1 MKSSWAVFITE
12 IIMDKTMEAFMQQ
25 QNKML
30 AMAQQE
36 ASSAQTWD
44 MITQYG
50 IKVITAIII
59 FIIGRWVAA
68 KLISFLKSMM
78 RRKDVDETLV
88 GFGGNILY
96 ALALAFVAIA
106 ALSHLGIETTSLAA
120 VIAAA
125 GLAIGLALQ
134 SSLSNFASGVMII
147 LFRPFKIGDFIEAG
161 GTSGAVEDISIFTT
175 TMKTGDNK
183 QVIVPNNSITGGTIT
198 NYSAK
203 KTRRVDLVIGVSY
216 DDDLQKVKKVLSDIL
231 AEEDRILPEPDP
243 VIAVSELADSSVN
256 LVVRP
261 WVNSSDYWGVYFHL
275 TETIKTT
282 FDKEGITIPY
292 PHQDVTVTKVGG
304 NTEAA

>member
-1 MKSSWAVFITE
+1 MQNSMVALSGSSWDLI
-12 IIMDKTMEAFMQQ
+12 
-25 QNKML
+25 
-30 AMAQQE
+30 
-36 ASSAQTWD
+36 SH
-44 MITQYG
+44 YG
-50 IKVITAIII
+50 LKVLIAIAI
-59 FIIGRWVAA
+59 FIVGRWVAA
-68 KLISFLKSMM
+68 KLVSVLQSMM

-88 GFGGNILY
+88 VFGGNILY
-96 ALALAFVAIA
+96 ALGLVFVVIA
-106 ALSHLGIETTSLAA
+106 ALSQLGIETTSLAA

-134 SSLSNFASGVMII
+134 SSLSNFASGFMII
-147 LFRPFKIGDFIEAG
+147 LFRPFKLGDFIEAG
-161 GTSGAVEDISIFTT
+161 GTSGVVEDISIFTT
-175 TMKTGDNK
+175 SLKTGDNK
-183 QVIVPNNSITGGTIT
+183 QVIVPNNAITGGTIT

-216 DDDLQKVKKVLSDIL
+216 DDDLQKVKRVLGEIL
-231 AEEDRILPEPDP
+231 AAEDRILPDPDP

-261 WVNSSDYWGVYFHL
+261 WVNSSDYWSVRFHL

-304 NTEAA
+304 NNTGEAA